1 MMDYFKS
8 LPDYARKHLLELAA
22 RVTDIVP
29 IDTGSLRV
37 QTRQLDPEI
46 EQRALLDKVSTQT
59 CKNHLY
65 LYYFQVVNNPN
76 LAEIER
82 TFLNTKETEKNRR
95 AYPRFNHQ
103 SKFLYVG
110 SSFNISQRFKDH
122 LGYGSKRTY
131 SIQLAHWA
139 CNLNLELDCIYAKY
153 PQDIAHDVIQV
164 IEDTLWDELR
174 PMFGRR
180 GQR

>member
-1 MMDYFKS
+1 MDFKL
-8 LPDYARKHLLELAA
+8 LPNHARKHLLELAA
-22 RVTDIVP
+22 RVTDVVP

-37 QTRQLDPEI
+37 QTHHLDPEI
-46 EQRALLDKVSTQT
+46 EQRALLDKVAVQT

-65 LYYFQVVNNPN
+65 LYYFQLVHNPD
-76 LAEIER
+76 LVEIER
-82 TFLNTKETEKNRR
+82 TFRNAKETEKHRR
-95 AYPRFNHQ
+95 AYPRLNHK
-103 SKFLYVG
+103 SRFLYVG
-110 SSFNISQRFKDH
+110 SSFNIYQRFKDH

-131 SIQLAHWA
+131 SLQLAHWA
-139 CNLNLELDCIYAKY
+139 FNLNLELDFIYAKY
-153 PQDIAHDVIQV
+153 PQDTTHDVIQV